1 MQYPTRSIEG
11 YRVSTDRYEIDI
23 DAVFA
28 FISNSYWAEGIPK
41 KLLVKA
47 INNSL
52 CFSIFDQSNAQVGFA
67 RVITDTATF
76 AYLADVYIVDE
87 HRGKGLSKMLVETI
101 VNHAELQGLRRFM
114 LATSDA
120 HGLYQQYGFS
130 SMSRPEMMMEIAKP
144 DVYKTT
150 E

>member
-11 YRVSTDRYEIDI
+11 YRVSTDRDEIDI

-28 FISNSYWAEGIPK
+28 FISNSYWAKGIPRE
-41 KLLVKA
+41 LLVKA

-52 CFSIFDQSNAQVGFA
+52 CFSIFDQTNAQVGFA

-76 AYLADVYIVDE
+76 AYLADVYIIDK

-120 HGLYQQYGFS
+120 HGLYKQYGFS
-130 SMSRPEMMMEIAKP
+130 SMSRPEMMMEIANP
-144 DVYKTT
+144 DVYKISD
-150 E
+150 